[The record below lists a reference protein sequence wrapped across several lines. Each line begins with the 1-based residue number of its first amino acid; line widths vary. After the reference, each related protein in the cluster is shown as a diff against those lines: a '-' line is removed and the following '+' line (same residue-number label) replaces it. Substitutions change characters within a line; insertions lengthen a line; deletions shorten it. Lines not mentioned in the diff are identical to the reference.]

1 MHKTEASYTPR
12 ESPPPPEIV
21 GESEYADD
29 QLLKLSLESFQA
41 DLAVHAD
48 EFRLTLQQKE
58 NIFQLLE
65 RFPLSFRAA
74 LIHLIKQW
82 DPADRHARYPN
93 STSFES
99 GEYVLTSCGD
109 PICRIENLHY
119 SLPRFTLYGK
129 RRTTED
135 ARQLVEIH
143 RHTIYGLLL
152 NNLLTSRLYT
162 VYFATS

>member
-1 MHKTEASYTPR
+1 MEKMC
-12 ESPPPPEIV
+12 
-21 GESEYADD
+21 
-29 QLLKLSLESFQA
+29 
-41 DLAVHAD
+41 HAD
-48 EFRLTLQQKE
+48 EFRLTPQQKE
-58 NIFQLLE
+58 NVFQLLE
-65 RFPLSFRAA
+65 KSPLSFRQA
-74 LIHLIKQW
+74 LIGLIGQW
-82 DPADRHARYPN
+82 SPTDRYARYPN
-93 STSFES
+93 STNFES

-119 SLPRFTLYGK
+119 SSPRLTLYGK
-129 RRTTED
+129 KKSKDD